1 MMLINQVCKLT
12 GLTKKAIEYYEKQGL
27 INPET
32 TENGY
37 RKYTD
42 GEIAALKEIALL
54 RKMGVSIADI
64 QTILASEDKL
74 AVLAACKNK
83 MTRQINALNAQ
94 RECIS
99 KLMDSGYDI
108 AGTSAYAARQLDEN
122 RVIKERLAEAFPGN
136 YGLFVSFHFG
146 RFLNEKIDS
155 PEKEA
160 AYGKILAFLDGLAD
174 IPFPK
179 EIEEYMIEAGVPW
192 NDDVMEAMDSGTRAA
207 IDDYDGFLKSKREI
221 LEMYLDY
228 CKSDA
233 YQSSPGYKM
242 KTLMLEFQKASG
254 YVDIF
259 IENMRILSGEYA
271 EYLEKLQKVNELF
284 LREYPD
290 AADILGY
297 S

>member
-1 MMLINQVCKLT
+1 MLINQVCKLT

-27 INPET
+27 LNPET
-32 TENGY
+32 MGNGY

-54 RKMGVSIADI
+54 RKMGVSIADVK
-64 QTILASEDKL
+64 TILASDDKL
-74 AVLAACKNK
+74 AALAACKNK
-83 MTRQINALNAQ
+83 MTRQMNLLNAQ

-99 KLMDSGYDI
+99 QLIDSGYNI
-108 AGTSAYAARQLDEN
+108 EGAFAYAAHQLDEN
-122 RVIKERLAEAFPGN
+122 RVIRERLAEAFPGN
-136 YGLFVSFHFG
+136 YGLFLSFHFG

-160 AYGKILAFLDGLAD
+160 AYGKILEYLDGLAD

-179 EIEEYMIEAGVPW
+179 EIEDYMAEAGVPW
-192 NDDVMEAMDSGTRAA
+192 NDDVMQAMDNGTRAA
-207 IDDYDGFLKSKREI
+207 IDDYDTFLKTKRDI
-221 LEMYLDY
+221 IEMYLEY

-233 YQSSPGYKM
+233 YKSSLGYKM
-242 KTLMLEFQKASG
+242 KMLMQDFQKASG
-254 YVDIF
+254 YVDVF
-259 IENMRILSGEYA
+259 IESMKILSGEYA
-271 EYLEKLQKVNELF
+271 EYLDKLHKINDRF
-284 LREYPD
+284 LQEYPD